1 MGHFE
6 QNSVFDLS
14 LLGRAEPVP
23 LPEDEVILLFN
34 QLRDPLLRYTVS
46 LGVGVA
52 DGEDLIQDV
61 FVSLFRH
68 LRLGRPRSNLRGWLF
83 RVAHNQALKHRGRA
97 VRLPLFATEAPEL
110 HASAEANPEEQ
121 FVRGQR
127 NRRLLSVVES
137 LPEADRN
144 CLLLRAEGLRY
155 REIANALGM
164 SLGAVSKSIARSFE
178 KLTRADRR

>member
-1 MGHFE
+1 MAHFE

-14 LLGRAEPVP
+14 LLGRPEPAP

-61 FVSLFRH
+61 FISLFRH
-68 LRLGRPRSNLRGWLF
+68 LQLGRSRSNLRGWLF

-97 VRLPLFATEAPEL
+97 LRLPLFPTDAPEV
-110 HASAEANPEEQ
+110 HASPDANPEER

-137 LPEADRN
+137 MPEADRN

-155 REIANALGM
+155 REIADALGM

-178 KLTRADRR
+178 KLNRADRR